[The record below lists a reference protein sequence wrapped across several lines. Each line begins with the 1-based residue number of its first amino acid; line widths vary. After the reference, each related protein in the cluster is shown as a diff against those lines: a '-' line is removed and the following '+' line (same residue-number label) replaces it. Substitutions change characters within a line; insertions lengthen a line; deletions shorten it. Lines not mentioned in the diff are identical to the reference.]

1 MTQAPIIET
10 QRLVLRPHQI
20 ADFEPYAEIFA
31 SDRARYM
38 NGPLSR
44 RAAWNYFA
52 SDVAQWALFG
62 FGSWAITIP
71 SDDRMLGQVLL
82 QKPDYYP
89 EVELGWMILP
99 EGEGKGYVFEAA
111 TAARDFAFETCGLE
125 TLVSYIDRANSR
137 SITLATRLDAMP
149 DETAPLPDGETH
161 ADTVAYRHPRPDN
174 QGAGMEAY
182 A

>member
-1 MTQAPIIET
+1 MIQAPIIET

-31 SDRARYM
+31 SDRAQYM

-44 RAAWNYFA
+44 RDAWDYFA

-62 FGSWAITIP
+62 FGSWAITTR
-71 SDDRMLGQVLL
+71 SDNRMLGQVVL
-82 QKPDYYP
+82 QKPDHYP

-99 EGEGKGYVFEAA
+99 EGEGKGYVYEAA
-111 TAARDFAFETCGLE
+111 LAARDFAFETCGLE
-125 TLVSYIDRANSR
+125 TLVSYIARANTR
-137 SITLATRLDAMP
+137 SIALATRLGAVA
-149 DETAPLPDGETH
+149 DETAPLPDEEIRSET
-161 ADTVAYRHPRPDN
+161 VVFRHPTPDAD
-174 QGAGMEAY
+174 GSVEAY